1 MRMISISV
9 NVKRPQ
15 GVGFRFK
22 MEKNMTR
29 LMAIAL
35 AGFLMVGC
43 GGSTDY
49 KNRDAD
55 SDGIKNGQDA
65 FPEDSSESV
74 DTDGDT
80 IGDNADNCTTTA
92 NANQSDVDGDGTG
105 DACDT
110 TNAPTTYTFNS
121 SITDGASS
129 VSYTGQVAR
138 NFLILGLVEEAEGLA
153 ETGNAVDARAN
164 MKDYVAGVADN
175 NLAHGFSLKN
185 IGDTTVLPAGTG
197 TDGAMLIADISSSF
211 KNLDEK
217 IAGGSGLEN
226 TSGGSGET
234 SKLLNDEFFG
244 WSDGITEAS
253 LPIDLV
259 YVWIDQLVE
268 EMDGDGFQIPTVDAP
283 LTIDLS
289 EHEGD
294 EEGRNY
300 RQLLQK
306 FLLGAVNLSQI
317 SNDYLRVPFNDAE
330 YLAQE
335 GTKDYGKGEH
345 DWDEAFGYYGAARD
359 NNDYTDDEA

>member
-129 VSYTGQVAR
+129 GSYTGQVAR
-138 NFLILGLVEEAEGLA
+138 NFLILGLVEEAEGLE

-185 IGDTTVLPAGTG
+185 IG
-197 TDGAMLIADISSSF
+197 M
-211 KNLDEK
+211 
-217 IAGGSGLEN
+217 
-226 TSGGSGET
+226 
-234 SKLLNDEFFG
+234 
-244 WSDGITEAS
+244 
-253 LPIDLV
+253 
-259 YVWIDQLVE
+259 
-268 EMDGDGFQIPTVDAP
+268 
-283 LTIDLS
+283 
-289 EHEGD
+289 
-294 EEGRNY
+294 
-300 RQLLQK
+300 LLQ
-306 FLLGAVNLSQI
+306 
-317 SNDYLRVPFNDAE
+317 
-330 YLAQE
+330 
-335 GTKDYGKGEH
+335 
-345 DWDEAFGYYGAARD
+345 YYQ
-359 NNDYTDDEA
+359 